1 MLERAIDVLFP
12 RACAGCGAGPWPF
25 CAACA
30 GELLPLTPPWCHRC
44 GRPLPTNVERCADCP
59 PAPIASAR
67 AAFAYRGPAKA
78 AVHRLK
84 FSGWRGV
91 GEAFAAALA
100 ALGPPPADAVTWV
113 PLASRRRAER
123 GFDQARVLAR
133 ALAHE
138 LDLPAVAFARRTKA
152 TVPQARLSRE
162 ERTLA
167 MAGAFGCIPRRPSPA
182 RLLLVDDV
190 LTTGATAS
198 ACGAALLEAGAR
210 EIHLLTAC
218 RSFTD
223 RPPGPRGSR
232 RPEGHVYTRA
242 CSRPGLWLPGDKPR

>member
-1 MLERAIDVLFP
+1 MRAKALDRAVDVLFP

-25 CAACA
+25 CVTCTD
-30 GELLPLTPPWCHRC
+30 ELTPLVPPWCRRC
-44 GRPLPTNVERCADCP
+44 GRPSPTSVDRCQDCP

-67 AAFAYRGPAKA
+67 AAFAYRGPARQ

-91 GEAFAAALA
+91 GEALAAALA
-100 ALGPPPADAVTWV
+100 ALGPPPAEAVTWV
-113 PLASRRRAER
+113 PLAPRRRAER

-133 ALAHE
+133 ALARE
-138 LDLPAVAFARRTKA
+138 LDLPAVTFVRRTKA
-152 TVPQARLSRE
+152 TAPQARRSRE
-162 ERTLA
+162 ERLEA
-167 MAGAFGCIPRRPSPA
+167 MADAFACIPRRPAPA

-198 ACGAALLEAGAR
+198 ACAAALLDAGAR

-232 RPEGHVYTRA
+232 RP
-242 CSRPGLWLPGDKPR
+242 